1 MSYLNFSILAFS
13 TNFCRIESDLSG
25 NTVWPQISDLKNS
38 SKLDHLWHFWW
49 TFVHSKCKRS
59 SLRSQWWT
67 IKYLLVQSLRAS
79 WFFNE
84 CLFPDDFL
92 LKWRIHATPFCKVC
106 AVLLHIVLISG
117 PQPKSSLI
125 ELRSEVNFTPAF
137 VFNPHTSHHQ
147 NGVKRLNV

>member
-1 MSYLNFSILAFS
+1 MSWAS
-13 TNFCRIESDLSG
+13 R
-25 NTVWPQISDLKNS
+25 
-38 SKLDHLWHFWW
+38 
-49 TFVHSKCKRS
+49 
-59 SLRSQWWT
+59 WT

-125 ELRSEVNFTPAF
+125 IAYWVSKQVWNRLRNVCKQSEQRLGKFYFFVKNVFGSIKLLFQAFFWTANMKMEFLRNFPPIVSCSTLCSKLYEIGEKLLK
-137 VFNPHTSHHQ
+137 NPI
-147 NGVKRLNV
+147 